1 MLTHPFTLLKRP
13 CLGGLAFGHKRLAL
27 PETATGRSDLAEE
40 KPGLDPLPEDARLNS
55 LDERLRQAKSD
66 EAIRNGGADK
76 GQDDYNLGN
85 RVLAELIGGMAGGA
99 LIGWVLDRFLGTSPW
114 LLLALLF
121 LGIIAAFRNIIR
133 ISNKRSK

>member
-1 MLTHPFTLLKRP
+1 M
-13 CLGGLAFGHKRLAL
+13 
-27 PETATGRSDLAEE
+27 AEE
-40 KPGLDPLPEDARLNS
+40 EPGPDPLADDARLRS
-55 LDERLRQAKSD
+55 LDERLKQAQVG
-66 EAIRNGGADK
+66 EANRTGSARVQK
-76 GQDDYNLGN
+76 GDDGSRLGN

-133 ISNKRSK
+133 ISNQRSK